1 MVMLPRPPELVGPL
15 RALTLLPLTILQLQD
30 LHEVLQVSN
39 DRSPSSRSPDPW
51 KYIQSLDT
59 KEFILKCGI
68 QYTVYMVYMSLTL
81 ESEILANNTS
91 YLTGSGIPQD
101 KLNLIGKH
109 WQM

>member
-15 RALTLLPLTILQLQD
+15 RALTLLPLTILQLQN

-59 KEFILKCGI
+59 KEFVLKCGI
-68 QYTVYMVYMSLTL
+68 Q
-81 ESEILANNTS
+81 
-91 YLTGSGIPQD
+91 
-101 KLNLIGKH
+101 
-109 WQM
+109 